1 MSVFGHKT
9 LFETRVSGP
18 RRAGFQKV
26 ALEVA
31 QKNEDEF
38 FEAWKQYR
46 ALNPAV
52 MQDAVEDDVDSETER
67 IRKALQGSD
76 DDDDGP
82 GPDGPPAAAAAAAA
96 AAVDS
101 ESNLFPG
108 LQLAH

>member
-1 MSVFGHKT
+1 MS
-9 LFETRVSGP
+9 
-18 RRAGFQKV
+18 
-26 ALEVA
+26 

-52 MQDAVEDDVDSETER
+52 RQDAVEDVDSETER

-76 DDDDGP
+76 DDEDGP
-82 GPDGPPAAAAAAAA
+82 GPAGPPAAAAEAAAAA

-101 ESNLFPG
+101 
-108 LQLAH
+108 QLIPWPAAGALKNTDRLIQAYTA